1 MGIAGCSFCD
11 VEGFR
16 TNSTVVLEDDLCLF
30 ANAEDIE
37 VLRGSGVIVPKRHAE
52 TVFDLTTAEITATFA
67 LLYEARTLL
76 DRRYRP
82 DGYNVGW
89 NCYRAAGQVVGHA
102 HLHVLL
108 RFKDEPRAGK
118 GLRWFFR
125 HEDNVRPD
133 PSAFGLGARDFG
145 E

>member
-1 MGIAGCSFCD
+1 MGIVECSFCD
-11 VEGFR
+11 VDGFR

-30 ANAEDIE
+30 ANAENTE

-52 TVFDLTTAEITATFA
+52 TVFDLTTAEIASTFA
-67 LLYEARTLL
+67 LLCEARTLL

-82 DGYNVGW
+82 DGYNIGW
-89 NCYRAAGQVVGHA
+89 NCYGAAGQVVHHA

-118 GLRWFFR
+118 GLRWFLR
-125 HEDNVRPD
+125 QDDNVRPD
-133 PSAFGLGARDFG
+133 PSAFGVGARDFR